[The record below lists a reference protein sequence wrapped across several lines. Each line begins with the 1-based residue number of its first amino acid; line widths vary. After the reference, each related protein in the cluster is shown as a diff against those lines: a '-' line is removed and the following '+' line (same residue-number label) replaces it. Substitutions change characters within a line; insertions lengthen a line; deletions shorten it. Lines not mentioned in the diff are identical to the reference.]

1 MLFILFKVLYFL
13 LVLYSYVIKI
23 LYKFMIV
30 VINKIDLVL
39 RVLIVAWKYYFL
51 IKFFEFKIVFFS
63 LNFLEVVYVKGGEF

>member
-1 MLFILFKVLYFL
+1 
-13 LVLYSYVIKI
+13 
-23 LYKFMIV
+23 MIV

-39 RVLIVAWKYYFL
+39 RVLIVVWKYYFL